1 MLVIIIKC
9 IVCYVYKNITRVN
22 IFTSIYPHIRKC
34 ILYILV
40 LSTFRI
46 TIWVG
51 QLISTLWML
60 GNPTLCQTHH
70 QQLILVGMNEN
81 NVDDDVMLPYTFK
94 KPDAVKMR
102 ERERRHIHIIHNSCN
117 YIHVMF
123 EYITFLLLIAWISFH
138 DGENWKKVQ
147 QKVNLDVWFSTKLKG
162 EKQQSGLNM
171 CARCALHTNL
181 IITNKEL

>member
-1 MLVIIIKC
+1 M
-9 IVCYVYKNITRVN
+9 YTRITY
-22 IFTSIYPHIRKC
+22 IFIHIYRRIWKC
-34 ILYILV
+34 ILCYILV

-102 ERERRHIHIIHNSCN
+102 EREKAHSYYHTRFVVTILVCMN
-117 YIHVMF
+117 
-123 EYITFLLLIAWISFH
+123 ITLLLIAWISFH
-138 DGENWKKVQ
+138 DGENWKKNTYSKKWIWMLV
-147 QKVNLDVWFSTKLKG
+147 F
-162 EKQQSGLNM
+162 
-171 CARCALHTNL
+171 C
-181 IITNKEL
+181 

>member
-1 MLVIIIKC
+1 M
-9 IVCYVYKNITRVN
+9 YTRLY
-22 IFTSIYPHIRKC
+22 IYIYRLIWKSKW
-34 ILYILV
+34 YILV

-102 ERERRHIHIIHNSCN
+102 ERRHIHIIHDSFN
-117 YIHVMF
+117 YADACMNIA
-123 EYITFLLLIAWISFH
+123 LLLIAWISFH
-138 DGENWKKVQ
+138 DGENWKKNTYSKKWILMLV
-147 QKVNLDVWFSTKLKG
+147 F
-162 EKQQSGLNM
+162 
-171 CARCALHTNL
+171 C
-181 IITNKEL
+181 